1 MKLPLIA
8 IVGRPNVGKSTLF
21 NRLIGRREAIVD
33 DQSGV
38 TRDRNYGEG
47 DWSGKRFRVIDTGGY
62 VPESSDLFETAI
74 REQVGVAIAESD
86 SIIFLVDVKNGV
98 NPIDKVIGD
107 MLRHSG
113 KKYFLVV
120 NKVDAQIHA
129 AGASEF
135 YSLGV
140 DMVYD
145 ISALSGRSTGDLLDD
160 ITKDF
165 PTDDLIEED
174 RRLKIAVVGRPNVGK
189 SSITN
194 ALLGEERSIVT
205 DIPGTTRDSLDS
217 VLKYYGEEIILIDTA
232 GLRKKKKVEES
243 IEFFSNIRS
252 FKAISESD
260 VTVLMLDAKTGFEK
274 QDQKIIDEVVRWRK
288 GLVIAINKWDLIEK
302 ETNTA
307 RKFELDIKDKLGTV
321 DFAPIIFVSALSKQR
336 IFKLID
342 LCKKVQAERTKK
354 IPTSELNDTIL
365 PEIEKNPPPSTPTA
379 VSYTHLRAH
388 ETVLD
393 LVCRLL
399 LEKKN
404 NKTHTHTHTHNTT
417 QQLECRPPRTSNVR
431 ETRDLSRPIG
441 YELTVFPRGDR
452 PICANWHVII
462 M

>member
-1 MKLPLIA
+1 MKLPLVA

-21 NRLIGRREAIVD
+21 NRLIGKREAIVD

-74 REQVGVAIAESD
+74 REQVEVAVAEAD

-98 NPIDKVIGD
+98 NPIDKVIVN
-107 MLRHSG
+107 MLRQSG
-113 KKYFLVV
+113 KDYFLVV
-120 NKVDAQIHA
+120 NKVDAQVHA
-129 AGASEF
+129 AGANEF

-145 ISALSGRSTGDLLDD
+145 ISALSGRSTGDLLDEV
-160 ITKDF
+160 TKDF

-189 SSITN
+189 SSLTN
-194 ALLGEERSIVT
+194 ALLGQERSIVT
-205 DIPGTTRDSLDS
+205 DVPGTTRDSLDS
-217 VLKYYGEEIILIDTA
+217 ILKYYGEEIILIDTA

-243 IEFFSNIRS
+243 IEFFSNIRT

-288 GLVIAINKWDLIEK
+288 GLIIAINKWDLIEK

-307 RKFELDIKDKLGTV
+307 KEFEVNIKDKLGTV
-321 DFAPIIFVSALSKQR
+321 DFAPIIFISALTKQR
-336 IFKLID
+336 IYKLVD
-342 LCKKVQAERTKK
+342 LCKKVQGERSKK
-354 IPTSELNDTIL
+354 IPTNDLNDAIL
-365 PEIEKNPPPSTPTA
+365 PEIEKNPPPSSPTGKEIKIKF
-379 VSYTHLRAH
+379 VNQVGDYYPIFLFFSNYPNHIPDHYR
-388 ETVLD
+388 
-393 LVCRLL
+393 RF
-399 LEKKN
+399 LE
-404 NKTHTHTHTHNTT
+404 
-417 QQLECRPPRTSNVR
+417 RTIRRIYGFEGV
-431 ETRDLSRPIG
+431 P
-441 YELTVFPRGDR
+441 LTVSFRQK
-452 PICANWHVII
+452 
-462 M
+462 

>member
-1 MKLPLIA
+1 MKIPLIA

-21 NRLIGRREAIVD
+21 NRLIGKREAIVD

-47 DWSGKRFRVIDTGGY
+47 DWSGKRFRLIDTGGY

-74 REQVGVAIAESD
+74 REQVEVAIAEAD

-98 NPIDKVIGD
+98 NPIDKVIID
-107 MLRHSG
+107 LLRQSG

-120 NKVDAQIHA
+120 NKVDAQVHA
-129 AGASEF
+129 AGAAEF

-145 ISALSGRSTGDLLDD
+145 ISALSGRQTGDLLDD

-165 PTDDLIEED
+165 PTEDVIEED
-174 RRLKIAVVGRPNVGK
+174 KRLKIAIVGRPNVGK

-217 VLKYYGEEIILIDTA
+217 VLKYYGEEIVLVDTA

-243 IEFFSNIRS
+243 IEFFSNIRTY
-252 FKAISESD
+252 KAISESD
-260 VTVLMLDAKTGFEK
+260 VTVLMLDVQTGFEK

-288 GLVIAINKWDLIEK
+288 GLIIAINKWDLMEK

-307 RKFELDIKDKLGTV
+307 RDYENAIKEKLGTV
-321 DFAPIIFVSALSKQR
+321 DFAPVIFTSALTKQR
-336 IFKLID
+336 IYKLID
-342 LCKKVQAERTKK
+342 LCKKVQNERTKK
-354 IPTSELNDTIL
+354 IPTSDLNDAIL
-365 PEIEKNPPPSTPTA
+365 PEIEKNPPPSSPTGKEVKIKFVNQVGDYYPIFLFFSNYPNHIPDHYRRFLERTIRRIYGFEGVPIT
-379 VSYTHLRAH
+379 VSFRQ
-388 ETVLD
+388 
-393 LVCRLL
+393 
-399 LEKKN
+399 K
-404 NKTHTHTHTHNTT
+404 
-417 QQLECRPPRTSNVR
+417 
-431 ETRDLSRPIG
+431 
-441 YELTVFPRGDR
+441 
-452 PICANWHVII
+452 
-462 M
+462 

>member
-21 NRLIGRREAIVD
+21 NRLIGKREAIVD

-47 DWSGKRFRVIDTGGY
+47 DWCGKRFRLIDTGGY

-74 REQVGVAIAESD
+74 REQVEVAIEEAD
-86 SIIFLVDVKNGV
+86 SIIFLVDVKSGV
-98 NPIDKVIGD
+98 NPIDKIIIS
-107 MLRHSG
+107 MLRQSG

-120 NKVDAQIHA
+120 NKVDAQAHA
-129 AGASEF
+129 VGANEF

-145 ISALSGRSTGDLLDD
+145 ISALSGRLTGDLLDD

-189 SSITN
+189 SSLTN
-194 ALLGEERSIVT
+194 ALLGVERSIVT

-217 VLKYYGEEIILIDTA
+217 ILKYYGDEIILIDTA

-243 IEFFSNIRS
+243 IEFFSTLRT

-260 VTVLMLDAKTGFEK
+260 VTVLMLDVQTGFEK

-288 GLVIAINKWDLIEK
+288 GLVIAINKWDLMEK

-307 RKFELDIKDKLGTV
+307 RDYENAIKEKLGTV
-321 DFAPIIFVSALSKQR
+321 DFAPVIFTSALTKQR
-336 IFKLID
+336 IYKLID
-342 LCKKVQAERTKK
+342 LCKKVQAERSKK
-354 IPTSELNDTIL
+354 IPTSELNDAIL
-365 PEIEKNPPPSTPTA
+365 PEIEKNPPPASPTGRE
-379 VSYTHLRAH
+379 VKIKFINQVGDYYPIFLFFSNYPNHIPDHYRRFL
-388 ETVLD
+388 E
-393 LVCRLL
+393 RLL
-399 LEKKN
+399 RRIYGFEG
-404 NKTHTHTHTHNTT
+404 
-417 QQLECRPPRTSNVR
+417 V
-431 ETRDLSRPIG
+431 PI
-441 YELTVFPRGDR
+441 TVSFRQK
-452 PICANWHVII
+452 
-462 M
+462 

>member
-1 MKLPLIA
+1 MKIPLIA

-21 NRLIGRREAIVD
+21 NRLIGKREAIVD

-47 DWSGKRFRVIDTGGY
+47 DWSGKRFRLIDTGGY

-74 REQVGVAIAESD
+74 REQVEVAIEEAD

-98 NPIDKVIGD
+98 NPIDKIIID
-107 MLRHSG
+107 LLRQSG

-129 AGASEF
+129 AGAAEF

-145 ISALSGRSTGDLLDD
+145 ISALSGRQTGDLLDA

-165 PTDDLIEED
+165 PAEDLIEED
-174 RRLKIAVVGRPNVGK
+174 KRLKIAIVGRPNVGK
-189 SSITN
+189 SSLTN
-194 ALLGEERSIVT
+194 ALLGEGRSIVT

-217 VLKYYGEEIILIDTA
+217 VLKYYGEEIILVDTA

-243 IEFFSNIRS
+243 IEFFSNLRT

-260 VTVLMLDAKTGFEK
+260 VTVLMLDVKTGFEK

-288 GLVIAINKWDLIEK
+288 GLIIAVNKWDLMEK

-307 RKFELDIKDKLGTV
+307 RDYELAVKDKLGTV
-321 DFAPIIFVSALSKQR
+321 DFAPVIFISALSKQR

-342 LCKKVQAERTKK
+342 LCKKVQVERTKK
-354 IPTSELNDTIL
+354 IPTSELNDAIL
-365 PEIEKNPPPSTPTA
+365 AEIEKNPPPASPTGKEVRIKFVNQVGDYYPIFLFFSNYPNHIPDHYRRFLERTLRRVYGFEGVPIT
-379 VSYTHLRAH
+379 VSFRQ
-388 ETVLD
+388 
-393 LVCRLL
+393 
-399 LEKKN
+399 K
-404 NKTHTHTHTHNTT
+404 
-417 QQLECRPPRTSNVR
+417 
-431 ETRDLSRPIG
+431 
-441 YELTVFPRGDR
+441 
-452 PICANWHVII
+452 
-462 M
+462 